1 MKLLC
6 RSVIACLF
14 MLPTLMGTASNGKK
28 AAPRSY
34 YQIKIYRMK
43 GQEQLATVNAY
54 LKDAF
59 IPALHRYG
67 IAKVGTY
74 TFIGNDTAAEKSLYV
89 FIPLR
94 SPAQLLEIEEKLA
107 KDVAYQKDGAAYLN
121 TPYNAPA
128 YTRMESIVLYAF
140 SDMPGYQAPE
150 LKGEQTERVYE
161 LRSYESASEQLHKN
175 KVRMFNEG
183 GEVTLFK
190 RLGFNAVFY
199 AQVLSGSHMPNLMYM
214 TSFDNRAARD
224 AHWKTFSADP
234 EWKRLSA
241 LPEYKNNVSKVD
253 ITLLH
258 PTAYSEL

>member
-1 MKLLC
+1 MKSFSRFVAGLLLAL
-6 RSVIACLF
+6 VVATGF
-14 MLPTLMGTASNGKK
+14 ASNGKK
-28 AAPRSY
+28 ASARSY
-34 YQIKIYRMK
+34 YQIKVYRMK
-43 GQEQLATVNAY
+43 TQEQVAMVDAY

-67 IAKVGTY
+67 IAKVGVY
-74 TFIGNDTAAEKSLYV
+74 SFVGNDTATEKSMYV
-89 FIPLR
+89 FIPLK
-94 SPAQLLEIEEKLA
+94 SPAQLLEVEEKLA
-107 KDVAYQKDGAAYLN
+107 KDAVYQQTGSVYLN

-128 YTRMESIVLYAF
+128 YTRMESILLYAF

-150 LKGEQTERVYE
+150 LTGEKTERVYE

-175 KVRMFNEG
+175 KVQMFNQG

-199 AQVLSGSHMPNLMYM
+199 AQVLSGSRMPNLMYM
-214 TSFDNRAARD
+214 TSFNNRADRD

-241 LPEYKNNVSKVD
+241 LPEYKNNVSKSE
-253 ITLLH
+253 IIFLH
-258 PTAYSEL
+258 PRAYSEL